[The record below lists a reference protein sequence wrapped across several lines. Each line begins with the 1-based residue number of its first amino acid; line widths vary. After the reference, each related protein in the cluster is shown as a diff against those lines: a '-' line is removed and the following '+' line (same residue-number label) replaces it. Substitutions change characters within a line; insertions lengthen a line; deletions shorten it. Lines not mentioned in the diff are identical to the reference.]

1 MTAIHIW
8 NWKKFPVQMDKYV
21 GIVVLS
27 DNSSAVQPYIQKLLD
42 VYPSNVYSFN
52 PRQKNLVNPIL
63 VSDLREIYDNEKSAQ
78 GKRTI
83 LLDFREI
90 ELDSSDLVYLFQLFS
105 LPKLHMLCIGDLKTI
120 PKICLTNSSNMF
132 FASMDL
138 FNQHNLK
145 LKLSQVIQG
154 EDFIIVTD
162 YSDKDLAI
170 YALKYESFNKQK
182 EETASDALKSLT
194 NLIKVKS

>member
-120 PKICLTNSSNMF
+120 
-132 FASMDL
+132 
-138 FNQHNLK
+138 
-145 LKLSQVIQG
+145 
-154 EDFIIVTD
+154 
-162 YSDKDLAI
+162 
-170 YALKYESFNKQK
+170 
-182 EETASDALKSLT
+182 
-194 NLIKVKS
+194 